1 MDQVITLIDQYL
13 SPVIQSEKHS
23 LLTSSMVNN
32 YVKKGMIPPP
42 EKKRYNQKHLAFLIA
57 ITMLKQVLTIPEIK
71 TGILFQGKVV
81 GIRNAYNLFCEEQEK
96 AIWTVCQEAAG
107 SKEAVS
113 TDPIPV
119 ELIAI
124 KGATRSFANKLLA
137 ENTIELERTKEN
149 PMNKEKIALL
159 VDSGTDV
166 PAEIMSQY
174 GMYMLPLQIIYKD
187 RTYTDKVDITAEEI
201 YQRLPQE
208 IPSTSLPDGET
219 INKIFDRIK
228 ADGYEQVLAVTISS
242 GLSGTYNVVR
252 LMGEQR
258 NDLDIFVLDTKN
270 IGIGAGL
277 QAIRA
282 AELLNEGVTWQEL
295 KEQLLQEVVRNKV
308 FFNVA
313 TLEYLQKG
321 GRIGLV
327 ASILGNALKLN
338 PIISCNDEGIYY
350 TVAKSRGRKKSLDKT
365 VELVKQYI
373 GNHKQFRLA
382 VAQGDA
388 LAEAKEMK
396 TRLEQEFPQVK
407 EIFFGQISPALVVH
421 TGPGLLGVGVQL
433 LDETG
438 I

>member
-1 MDQVITLIDQYL
+1 
-13 SPVIQSEKHS
+13 
-23 LLTSSMVNN
+23 
-32 YVKKGMIPPP
+32 
-42 EKKRYNQKHLAFLIA
+42 
-57 ITMLKQVLTIPEIK
+57 
-71 TGILFQGKVV
+71 
-81 GIRNAYNLFCEEQEK
+81 
-96 AIWTVCQEAAG
+96 
-107 SKEAVS
+107 
-113 TDPIPV
+113 
-119 ELIAI
+119 
-124 KGATRSFANKLLA
+124 
-137 ENTIELERTKEN
+137 
-149 PMNKEKIALL
+149 MNKEKIALL

-365 VELVKQYI
+365 VELVKQHI

>member
-1 MDQVITLIDQYL
+1 
-13 SPVIQSEKHS
+13 
-23 LLTSSMVNN
+23 
-32 YVKKGMIPPP
+32 
-42 EKKRYNQKHLAFLIA
+42 
-57 ITMLKQVLTIPEIK
+57 
-71 TGILFQGKVV
+71 
-81 GIRNAYNLFCEEQEK
+81 
-96 AIWTVCQEAAG
+96 
-107 SKEAVS
+107 
-113 TDPIPV
+113 
-119 ELIAI
+119 
-124 KGATRSFANKLLA
+124 
-137 ENTIELERTKEN
+137 
-149 PMNKEKIALL
+149 MNKEKIALL

-338 PIISCNDEGIYY
+338 PIISCNDEGNYY

>member
-1 MDQVITLIDQYL
+1 
-13 SPVIQSEKHS
+13 
-23 LLTSSMVNN
+23 
-32 YVKKGMIPPP
+32 
-42 EKKRYNQKHLAFLIA
+42 
-57 ITMLKQVLTIPEIK
+57 
-71 TGILFQGKVV
+71 
-81 GIRNAYNLFCEEQEK
+81 
-96 AIWTVCQEAAG
+96 
-107 SKEAVS
+107 
-113 TDPIPV
+113 
-119 ELIAI
+119 
-124 KGATRSFANKLLA
+124 
-137 ENTIELERTKEN
+137 
-149 PMNKEKIALL
+149 MNKEKIALL

-433 LDETG
+433 LDVTG

>member
-1 MDQVITLIDQYL
+1 
-13 SPVIQSEKHS
+13 
-23 LLTSSMVNN
+23 
-32 YVKKGMIPPP
+32 
-42 EKKRYNQKHLAFLIA
+42 
-57 ITMLKQVLTIPEIK
+57 
-71 TGILFQGKVV
+71 
-81 GIRNAYNLFCEEQEK
+81 
-96 AIWTVCQEAAG
+96 
-107 SKEAVS
+107 
-113 TDPIPV
+113 
-119 ELIAI
+119 
-124 KGATRSFANKLLA
+124 
-137 ENTIELERTKEN
+137 
-149 PMNKEKIALL
+149 MNKEKIALL

-282 AELLNEGVTWQEL
+282 AELLNEGITWQEL

-327 ASILGNALKLN
+327 VSILGNALKLN

-365 VELVKQYI
+365 VELGETVHWKSQTI
-373 GNHKQFRLA
+373 SPSRGP
-382 VAQGDA
+382 GDA

-407 EIFFGQISPALVVH
+407 EIFFDRFHRHWLCIQD
-421 TGPGLLGVGVQL
+421 
-433 LDETG
+433 LDY
-438 I
+438 